1 MNSSNSSKLPHEFLP
16 LVDGSQDEDRILSN
30 VVVLDLTSS
39 VAGPYAGMMLG
50 DMGAE
55 VIKIERPGGD
65 DTRSWGPPF
74 HDGEALWFLS
84 VNRNKK
90 SVVLD
95 LTNSLARDVLY
106 DFVEKSDIVLVN
118 TPPRV
123 SRKLGLDEQTLRTR
137 KPDLIYVS
145 ITGFGID
152 GERAD
157 WPCYDLIA
165 EGYSGIMDMT
175 GEPDGK
181 PQKIGAPAA
190 DLLAGQ
196 DAAFAALSAL
206 IRRGRTRQGASI
218 DIALV
223 DSMTRFLNCQLV
235 SYLGSGKAA
244 RRSGGRDSVI
254 AVYQAFETADAPITI
269 GLGNDNIWSR
279 FWQALGEPDFGADQ
293 RFRTNSDRRSLRR
306 EIVGKIQGILKTR
319 EASHWLERLREARIP
334 AGPINSL
341 GDVVKDSQLLERG
354 LFYRLRS
361 GNGTVPQVGSGIR
374 IDGRANIARAAPP
387 RVGEHTES
395 AFREILNYDAAKLAR
410 LRAADI
416 I

>member
-1 MNSSNSSKLPHEFLP
+1 M
-16 LVDGSQDEDRILSN
+16 LSDII
-30 VVVLDLTSS
+30 VLDLTTS

-95 LTNSLARDVLY
+95 LTNEQARDVLY
-106 DFVEKSDIVLVN
+106 DFVDKADIVLVN

-123 SRKLGLDEQTLRTR
+123 SRKLGLDDQTLRTR

-145 ITGFGID
+145 ITGFGME
-152 GERAD
+152 GARAD

-175 GEPDGK
+175 GEADGT

-196 DAAFAALSAL
+196 DAAYAALSAL
-206 IRRGRTRQGASI
+206 IRRGRTRQGATI

-235 SYLGSGKAA
+235 SYLGSGIGA
-244 RRSGGRDSVI
+244 RRSGGKDSVI
-254 AVYQAFETADAPITI
+254 AVYQAFETADNPITI

-279 FWQALGEPDFGADQ
+279 FWQALGEPEYGADE
-293 RFRTNSDRRSLRR
+293 RFRTNSDRRAFRP
-306 EIVGKIQGILKTR
+306 EIVAKIQGILKTKG
-319 EASHWLERLREARIP
+319 AGHWLEFLRQARIP
-334 AGPINSL
+334 VGPINSL
-341 GDVVKDSQLLERG
+341 GDVVRDPQLLERG

-361 GNGTVPQVGSGIR
+361 GNGTVPQVGNGIR
-374 IDGRANIARAAPP
+374 IDGRANIARTAPP
-387 RVGEHTES
+387 RTGEHTES
-395 AFREILNYDAAKLAR
+395 AFREILNYDPGKLAR